1 MSIKRGIWQ
10 SVATGLGILNVLGAG
25 YAAGSDEPWHAAIHA
40 VLAVAF
46 GSWAQRLRQAP
57 RGDDDTQA
65 RLDGL
70 EDLEFE
76 VTKLRQELSEAQER
90 LDFTERL
97 LAQGAEV
104 RRGDP
109 PQ

>member
-1 MSIKRGIWQ
+1 MSVKRGIWQ
-10 SVATGLGILNVLGAG
+10 SVAMGLGVLNVLGAG
-25 YAAGSDEPWHAAIHA
+25 YAAGADEPWHAAIHA
-40 VLAVAF
+40 VLALAF

-57 RGDDDTQA
+57 RGDEAQA

-76 VTKLRQELSEAQER
+76 VSKLRQELSEAQER
-90 LDFTERL
+90 LDFAERL

-104 RRGDP
+104 RRDDP
-109 PQ
+109 RQ